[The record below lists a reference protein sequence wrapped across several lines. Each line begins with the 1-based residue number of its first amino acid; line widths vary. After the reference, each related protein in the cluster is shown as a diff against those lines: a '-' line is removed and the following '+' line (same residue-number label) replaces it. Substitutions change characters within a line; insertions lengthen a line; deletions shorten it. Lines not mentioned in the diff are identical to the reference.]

1 MARIDV
7 RLGRKLRA
15 SFHVDLADAEVGADG
30 KVSATKLE
38 KPAAPAKP
46 VVKPQP
52 DGLQVAV
59 VPDRPDP
66 SEVVEP
72 GTGEPEPEPG
82 TGEPEPE
89 PGTGE
94 PEVEVTEEVTEPEV
108 EVTEEVTEPETG
120 AEAIDGGTVS
130 PEGEITDEAG
140 EVVGLVDNETLEV
153 NEETGE
159 ITDEAGEVVA
169 NVEVPEETASE

>member
-82 TGEPEPE
+82 TGEPE
-89 PGTGE
+89 
-94 PEVEVTEEVTEPEV
+94 V